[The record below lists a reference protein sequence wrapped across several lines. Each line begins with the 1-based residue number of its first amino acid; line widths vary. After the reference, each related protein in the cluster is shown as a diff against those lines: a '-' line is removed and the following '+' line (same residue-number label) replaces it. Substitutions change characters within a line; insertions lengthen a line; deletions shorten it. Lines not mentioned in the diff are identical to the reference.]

1 MRRMGMGI
9 FLLLLFCGFLQAE
22 AGQRILVGAHS
33 GILVP
38 SLNRIED
45 SDVLSNWSY
54 DVGWGL
60 DLSYDVTQ
68 TVRVSAFYDIFP
80 IRYQGLADRSD
91 VRHLGISGRTG
102 LLQHFSGDLQYDFL
116 RFDSSAVFLGGS
128 YDYFLVDQTVN
139 GSYSE
144 GGEVT
149 SYSETAKLDKGT
161 IGGQIGIASKV
172 ASHLSFSFRIK
183 PIFYW
188 WNSESTLQFV
198 TAMMF
203 LSVEVGF

>member
-1 MRRMGMGI
+1 MRRIGMGI

-22 AGQRILVGAHS
+22 AGQKLLLGAHT

-38 SLNRIED
+38 SLGRIED
-45 SDVLSNWSY
+45 SDVLSNWQY

-60 DLSYDVTQ
+60 DLSYDVT
-68 TVRVSAFYDIFP
+68 RRARISAFYDIFP
-80 IRYQGLADRSD
+80 IRYHGLADRSD

-102 LLQHFSGDLQYDFL
+102 LLQHFSGDLQYDMI

-128 YDYFLVDQTVN
+128 YDYFLLDQTVN

-144 GGEVT
+144 SGDVI
-149 SYSETAKLDKGT
+149 SYSETAKIDKGT
-161 IGGQIGIASKV
+161 FGAQIGIASKV

-183 PIFYW
+183 PIFYY
-188 WNSESTLQFV
+188 WNNESRIQFI

-203 LSVEVGF
+203 LSIEYGF